1 MSRSRK
7 IEGLVLQSTI
17 TRRRNALDPISR
29 RAAFRLFRLT
39 PHALRFTLHGS

>member
-1 MSRSRK
+1 MSRFRK
-7 IEGLVLQSTI
+7 IEGQVLQSTI
-17 TRRRNALDPISR
+17 TRRRNALAPVLR